1 MYTLIN
7 IASQAGLNYEF
18 LNMIWYLQ
26 TLCGDAKPSSSYTS
40 SSNIMTIYFT
50 TDYSV
55 NDKGF
60 RAAWKEVN

>member
-1 MYTLIN
+1 MHASHADLNDEILN
-7 IASQAGLNYEF
+7 I
-18 LNMIWYLQ
+18 IWYLQ
-26 TLCGDAKPSSSYTS
+26 TLCGDTKPSSSYTS

-60 RAAWKEVN
+60 RATWKEVN